1 MLISVTDSV
10 GSVPPTTVAAIYDG
24 LNGGLNL
31 SDVAPRCSTGNCTWD
46 LYDSIAIC
54 ASPVANLTHLL
65 NRIALNNDSDCSIWD
80 TGSDHLCN
88 YTLPNGAYLT
98 GLDMFINITSIG
110 FNSFSSTSI
119 PSPAYPGNQTLASIA
134 FSDIPV
140 ILDFFM
146 IYYSPSINNVAAIEG
161 SLSFCGQTYNTSVN
175 HGQTNTTEIQRWG
188 QLNTTQAYGYPIM
201 WPLVGD
207 NTTLWVAKGYSD
219 SIQST
224 LAGIFD
230 GYYYIGD
237 NGNEI
242 YSSVTVEA
250 LQSNLVDSNNDI
262 ATLSIFLDQVSISLT
277 NKYEI
282 LTKSILEGFY

>member
-1 MLISVTDSV
+1 
-10 GSVPPTTVAAIYDG
+10 VAAIYDG
-24 LNGGLNL
+24 LNGGVNL
-31 SDVAPRCSTGNCTWD
+31 SDVAPQCSTGNCTWD
-46 LYDSIAIC
+46 LYDSVAIC

-65 NRIALNNDSDCSIWD
+65 NRITLNNDSDCSIWD

-110 FNSFSSTSI
+110 FNSFSPTSI
-119 PSPAYPGNQTLASIA
+119 ASPSYPGNQTLASIA
-134 FSDIPV
+134 FPAIPV
-140 ILDFFM
+140 ILDYFM

-175 HGQTNTTEIQRWG
+175 RGETNTTEIQRWG
-188 QLNTTQAYGYPIM
+188 QLNTTHAYGYPIT

-207 NTTLWVAKGYSD
+207 NATLWVAEGYSD

-230 GYYYIGD
+230 GYYYVGD
-237 NGNEI
+237 NGNVI

-250 LQSNLVDSNNDI
+250 LQSSLADSNDDI
-262 ATLSIFLDQVSISLT
+262 ATLSLFMDQIAISLT

-282 LTKSILEGFY
+282 FVERYNVG